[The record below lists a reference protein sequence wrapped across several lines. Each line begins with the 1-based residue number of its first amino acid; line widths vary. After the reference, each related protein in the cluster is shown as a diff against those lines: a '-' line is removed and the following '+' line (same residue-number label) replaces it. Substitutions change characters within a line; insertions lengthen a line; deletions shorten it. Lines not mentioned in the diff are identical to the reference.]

1 MTFLFLQWQMPL
13 THKHEYI
20 EQRSGRQ
27 KAIGK
32 LNRKRIDAPK
42 SINRIE
48 VVQDRP

>member
-32 LNRKRIDAPK
+32 LNRKKIDAPK
-42 SINRIE
+42 VSTAPE
-48 VVQDRP
+48 